1 MRKERNRRLAGV
13 LAVLLLLCGLL
24 AGCIPGSAGEG
35 GQEAG
40 ENTAQHASFWADGGE
55 ATLRVLSGSE
65 NRELE
70 PIIQECVR
78 ETGINIVMEYK
89 GSVDIM
95 RELEA
100 GAETY
105 DAVWP
110 ANSLW
115 ISLGDKSHLV
125 KHVQSTS
132 TTPVVFGIRQSLAEE
147 LGFTDREVSVGEI
160 LEAITTGKLSFCMTS
175 ATQSNSGA
183 SAYIGF
189 LYALLDKQEG
199 MTVEDLQQEELGRQ
213 IKELLGG
220 IERSSGSS
228 DWLKD
233 MFLKGDYDAMVNY
246 ESLIISA
253 NQELEEQGR
262 EPLYVVYPYDG
273 LSISDSPLGYVDH
286 GEKGQEEAFLKVQE
300 YLMSDDVQDQIQKT
314 GRRTGYEG
322 VSAENE
328 DIFNKDWGIDTERIL
343 SPITMPAAD
352 VLEEALN
359 LYQTQF
365 RKPSLTVYCLDFSGS
380 MYGEGQEQLMEG
392 LAQVMLQDQA
402 RANLLEASEGEVN
415 IAVIF
420 SDQVLNV
427 YDAGNPTDENMQ
439 QLYDKISRHECVGGT
454 DIYLAAEEALSYLE
468 QYDLSAYTPA
478 VILMTDGES
487 NGSHSMEDLKSAYQD
502 GGYDVPIF
510 SILFG
515 EAYEEGLQEIADL
528 TNGRVFDGRE
538 DLVGAFRSVKGYN

>member
-1 MRKERNRRLAGV
+1 
-13 LAVLLLLCGLL
+13 
-24 AGCIPGSAGEG
+24 
-35 GQEAG
+35 
-40 ENTAQHASFWADGGE
+40 
-55 ATLRVLSGSE
+55 
-65 NRELE
+65 
-70 PIIQECVR
+70 
-78 ETGINIVMEYK
+78 
-89 GSVDIM
+89 
-95 RELEA
+95 
-100 GAETY
+100 
-105 DAVWP
+105 
-110 ANSLW
+110 
-115 ISLGDKSHLV
+115 
-125 KHVQSTS
+125 
-132 TTPVVFGIRQSLAEE
+132 
-147 LGFTDREVSVGEI
+147 
-160 LEAITTGKLSFCMTS
+160 
-175 ATQSNSGA
+175 
-183 SAYIGF
+183 
-189 LYALLDKQEG
+189 
-199 MTVEDLQQEELGRQ
+199 
-213 IKELLGG
+213 
-220 IERSSGSS
+220 
-228 DWLKD
+228 

-502 GGYDVPIF
+502 GGYDVPIL

-515 EAYEEGLQEIADL
+515 EAYEEELQEIADL